1 MYILIAYISQIF
13 ITTVQF
19 YIIIYFINMFKL
31 TIQIIRR
38 SNLNNIY
45 K

>member
-13 ITTVQF
+13 ITIVQF

-38 SNLNNIY
+38 SNLNTIY